1 MAGGTSTDDALLA
14 KIIHAIAATMAL
26 AGGLVLVA
34 LVALTC
40 VSVLGRA
47 LISLGLGPVP
57 GDFELVEMG
66 VAFAVFAFLPWCHLN
81 RGHAAV
87 ELLTRTFGRT
97 ANAWLDLVADFLMLL
112 VAGLI
117 TWRLALGA
125 LDKRSYHE
133 TTFILETPIWWAYAA
148 CLVGAVVFTIVA
160 LYCVLR
166 SLRAVL
172 RR

>member
-1 MAGGTSTDDALLA
+1 MANSLSDDKTPLA
-14 KIIHAIAATMAL
+14 KLMRKVAATMAL
-26 AGGLVLVA
+26 AGGLVLLA

-40 VSVLGRA
+40 ISVSGRA
-47 LISLGLGPVP
+47 LVGLGLGPVP

-87 ELLTRTFGRT
+87 ELLTRYFGRT
-97 ANAWLDLVADFLMLL
+97 ANAVLDLVADLLIFL
-112 VAGLI
+112 VAAVI
-117 TWRLALGA
+117 TWRLALGT

-133 TTFILETPIWWAYAA
+133 TTFILQLPVWWAYAG
-148 CLVGAVVFTIVA
+148 CLAGAAVFTVVA
-160 LYCVLR
+160 LYGVGR
-166 SLRAVL
+166 SLRML